1 MKYCRFLLDNQ
12 PFYGAVE
19 DRGGELWIADLTA
32 APDEDH
38 AFRRIH
44 ARSNSISFS
53 FEPMP
58 LSAAQLLPP
67 VTPPRSSASAA
78 TTATTP
84 RNLAMKFPPS
94 RCSSSS
100 RPPLCSPPAAQSAC
114 PPSPRALISK
124 ANWRWSSAAASPS
137 SPRRRLALSHPRL
150 HPGQRRHRPRS
161 AKKRRPVDARQG
173 F

>member
-58 LSAAQLLPP
+58 LSA
-67 VTPPRSSASAA
+67 
-78 TTATTP
+78 
-84 RNLAMKFPPS
+84 PS
-94 RCSSSS
+94 FS
-100 RPPLCSPPAAQSAC
+100 RPSPHQD
-114 PPSPRALISK
+114 RL
-124 ANWRWSSAAASPS
+124 
-137 SPRRRLALSHPRL
+137 RRPQLP
-150 HPGQRRHRPRS
+150 RPR
-161 AKKRRPVDARQG
+161 QG
-173 F
+173 TWQ